1 MSELTTR
8 TGPEENGQRPSARA
22 AAAAVQAVLSND
34 HERLEL
40 QFQSIVAEAAR
51 EDPKVV
57 RAAWRVFEGE
67 LLHHFE
73 DEELHILPAF
83 AQQRPSEARAILAEH
98 EQIRATLKG
107 IGVDMDLQHL
117 SRERVADFV
126 ANLRGHARH
135 EDDLLYPWAAHQL
148 GNAAGDRVRRTL
160 SNSQDAPTR
169 SSDEWLID
177 LERSTLRFSLRHV
190 VIGEIRG
197 QFRRWGGTITLDAQI
212 LARSSVR
219 LWVDLA
225 SVDTDDPGRDDQIRS
240 PEFFDVGSFPRATF
254 SSTGLHLT
262 EHANPIVKGRLDL
275 HGFSEEVEV
284 EVTRHDRWTSGK
296 GVDRASYEAKARLDR
311 RKFGLRWNQDLDV
324 GGVVVGDEIEL
335 VAQLEAVRGTLAR

>member
-1 MSELTTR
+1 MSELTP
-8 TGPEENGQRPSARA
+8 GIDPEENRQRPPARA

-40 QFQSIVAEAAR
+40 LFQSIVAEAAR
-51 EDPKVV
+51 EDPHVV

-98 EQIRATLKG
+98 EQIRATLTG
-107 IGVDMDLQHL
+107 IGVDMDLHRL

-126 ANLRGHARH
+126 ASLRAHARH

-148 GNAAGDRVRRTL
+148 GDAAGDRVRRTL
-160 SNSQDAPTR
+160 SASVKAPVR
-169 SSDEWLID
+169 GSEWHID
-177 LERSTLRFSLRHV
+177 PERSTLHFSLRHIV
-190 VIGEIRG
+190 VQEIRG
-197 QFRRWGGTITLDAQI
+197 QFRRWGGTITLDGEV

-240 PEFFDVGSFPRATF
+240 PEFFDVGAFPQATF
-254 SSTGLHLT
+254 SGTGVQLT
-262 EHANPIVKGRLDL
+262 EHANPIVTGRLEL
-275 HGFSEEVEV
+275 HGFIGEVEV
-284 EVTRHDRWTSGK
+284 EVTRHDRWNEAK
-296 GVDRASYEAKARLDR
+296 GLERVSYEAKARLDR
-311 RKFGLRWNQDLDV
+311 QKFGLRWNQDLDV
-324 GGVVVGDEIEL
+324 GGVVVGDEIEI
-335 VAQLEAVRGTLAR
+335 VAQLEAARRPLAP

>member
-1 MSELTTR
+1 MSELTIGI
-8 TGPEENGQRPSARA
+8 GPGQNRQHPSAQA
-22 AAAAVQAVLSND
+22 TAAAVRSVLSND

-40 QFQSIVAEAAR
+40 QFQSIVADAASK
-51 EDPKVV
+51 EPGAV
-57 RAAWRVFEGE
+57 RAAWRAFEGE
-67 LLHHFE
+67 LLQHFE

-83 AQQRPSEARAILAEH
+83 AQQKPGEAFAIFAQH
-98 EQIRATLKG
+98 EQIRATLTG
-107 IGVDMDLQHL
+107 IGVDMDLHHL

-126 ANLRGHARH
+126 AGLRAHARH
-135 EDDLLYPWAAHQL
+135 EDELLYPWAAHRL
-148 GNAAGDRVRRTL
+148 GDAAGDRVRRTL
-160 SNSQDAPTR
+160 SKSEDAPAR
-169 SSDEWLID
+169 SSDEWQID

-190 VIGEIRG
+190 VIREIRG

-240 PEFFDVGSFPRATF
+240 PEFFDVWSFPRATF

-275 HGFSEEVEV
+275 HGFIEEVEV

-296 GVDRASYEAKARLDR
+296 GVDRASYEAKARIDR

-335 VAQLEAVRGTLAR
+335 VAQLEAVRGTLAP